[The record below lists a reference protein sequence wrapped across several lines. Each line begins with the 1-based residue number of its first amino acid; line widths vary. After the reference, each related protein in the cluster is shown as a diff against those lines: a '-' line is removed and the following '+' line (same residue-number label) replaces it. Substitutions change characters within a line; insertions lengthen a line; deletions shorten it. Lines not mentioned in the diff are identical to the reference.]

1 MLPSSPAL
9 LPVGRL
15 GSLYPSVPPEPQ
27 ETWPGLQ
34 NTLRGEQHAVTEPCP
49 PKTALIH
56 DVGCQQ
62 GPAGDHCRHV
72 DALLPLQGG
81 SKLPG
86 QFFI

>member
-9 LPVGRL
+9 LLVGRL

-27 ETWPGLQ
+27 ETRPGPQ
-34 NTLRGEQHAVTEPCP
+34 NTMRGEQHAVTEPRP

-62 GPAGDHCRHV
+62 GPAGDHCRRV